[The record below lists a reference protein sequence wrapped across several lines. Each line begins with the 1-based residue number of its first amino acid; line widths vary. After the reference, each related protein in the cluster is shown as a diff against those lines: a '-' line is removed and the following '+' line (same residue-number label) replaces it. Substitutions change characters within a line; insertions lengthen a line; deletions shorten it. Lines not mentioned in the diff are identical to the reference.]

1 MSFEN
6 IFKKMKSQSGRT
18 MTEMIGIIAI
28 IGVLSLTG
36 LLGYNYAMEMVRENE
51 TLNRASKIIA
61 GARTSYILQTHGDAT
76 EFYQPG
82 DTLPSGAQI
91 GDRRDKFEP
100 QPINMHDVI
109 SNIGND
115 FAPDATYI
123 VAPLK
128 GPIKDGTEENVKIYV
143 RVETP
148 LAFTVRFDNLTK
160 QACMKIVMAQNLGYW
175 WAFEDEDGKAHWL
188 DPTLV
193 MNEANAEALCDR
205 VIGVEPSRTASAHDL
220 FLNNPFVKQAW
231 AQSSSKGGTL
241 VLWFGPYSSIDG
253 EEGEY
258 PLCAGNDC
266 CCEIDE
272 DGNKSPVGKAGCKK
286 PPYGN
291 CVACTYENSDGY
303 CIQKDG
309 GKCSADDVCHVSKC
323 NSLQFECGD
332 TCCAKGQTC
341 TDGKCKGDPDP
352 GVCLDGQTRCGD
364 NCCDEGE
371 ICNSDGLCE
380 TDLCPANEGKFW
392 CVQDEVCCDANQKCQ
407 NGECVTACPNDEVS
421 CGDECCPS
429 GQECKE
435 SCGYYYCVPK
445 CPAGET
451 LYCSHDYNLTPV
463 NEGKLN
469 ELKEKCDTVS
479 SCCDEWQ
486 CTQAP
491 LILKDPNPEPTRK
504 LEVPINKT
512 GKYAYCAVEANG
524 RCGLVTYCDEE
535 PIKIDGKVLEICP
548 TCFDDT
554 WHNKGDY
561 DTMEMVCVDKD
572 MAEVAK
578 ISDGKEGLVLLME
591 PENCINNCENPCP
604 NGGTPTAGG
613 GCCPEGQGWGAC
625 GHCGGWATYTDACGR
640 VYPVADICC
649 QGQTSAP
656 PGCTG
661 LGNGTCYENYPIQNR
676 TQCCALACAS
686 EQDDRNNVHPADG
699 QCCDPKDASNG
710 VCCESDSP
718 ITANCC
724 TFKGR
729 EWCLPDN
736 MPDSEG
742 QCCKDDETCDT
753 NTGECT
759 SAEAK
764 KCEEA
769 GGVPGYKDKNGVPA
783 GSEVKDKDGNIIGEG
798 DCCAKEMACP
808 KECCA
813 ANEGKH
819 CAELKKG

>member
-1 MSFEN
+1 MSFEK
-6 IFKKMKSQSGRT
+6 IHTKMKSQSGRT

-51 TLNRASKIIA
+51 TLNRASKVIA

-76 EFYQPG
+76 KYYQPG
-82 DTLPSGAQI
+82 DTLPSGAQV

-123 VAPLK
+123 IAPLK

-160 QACMKIVMAQNLGYW
+160 QACMKIVMAQNLGYS
-175 WAFEDEDGKAHWL
+175 WAYEDADGTTHWL
-188 DPTLV
+188 DPTMV

-205 VIGVEPSRTASAHDL
+205 VIGVEASKTASAYDL

-231 AQSSSKGGTL
+231 AQNPSQGGTL
-241 VLWFGPYSSIDG
+241 VLWFGPYTSMDG
-253 EEGEY
+253 DEGDY
-258 PLCAGNDC
+258 PLCAGDDC

-272 DGNKSPVGKAGCKK
+272 DGNKQPVGKAGCQK
-286 PPYGN
+286 PSYGS
-291 CVACTYENSDGY
+291 CVSCTYENSDGY

-309 GKCSADDVCHVSKC
+309 VTCPPSDVCRVSKC

-341 TDGKCKGDPDP
+341 NNGKCEGDPDP
-352 GVCLDGQTRCGD
+352 GICLNGQIQCGD
-364 NCCDEGE
+364 NCCNEGE
-371 ICNSDGLCE
+371 ICNSEGVCE
-380 TDLCPANEGKFW
+380 TDLCPASEGKFW

-407 NGECVTACPNDEVS
+407 NGECVAACPSGEVS
-421 CGDECCPS
+421 CGDECCPN
-429 GQECKE
+429 GQQCKE

-463 NEGKLN
+463 NEGKLD
-469 ELKEKCDTVS
+469 ESKEKCDTVS

-524 RCGLVTYCDEE
+524 RCGLVTYCDKE
-535 PIKIDGKVLEICP
+535 PVKTAGKVLEICP
-548 TCFDDT
+548 PCFDDT
-554 WHNKGDY
+554 WKNTGDY
-561 DTMEMVCVDKD
+561 DAFKMVCMGKD
-572 MAEVAK
+572 MTEVAK
-578 ISDGKEGLVLLME
+578 ISDGKEGLVLLTE
-591 PENCINNCENPCP
+591 PETCINNCEDPCP
-604 NGGTPTAGG
+604 NGSMTRQ
-613 GCCPEGQGWGAC
+613 GCCSGTSWGSCA
-625 GHCGGWATYTDACGR
+625 HCGTWPTYTDACGR

-649 QGQTSAP
+649 AGETSAP

-661 LGNGTCYENYPIQNR
+661 LGNGECYSNYPINDR

-686 EQDDRNNVHPADG
+686 EDDIVQQKNPAQGTCCDDKDAYQG
-699 QCCDPKDASNG
+699 ICCNSDEPKTQQCCNFKEGTWCVAQNG
-710 VCCESDSP
+710 NNS
-718 ITANCC
+718 
-724 TFKGR
+724 
-729 EWCLPDN
+729 
-736 MPDSEG
+736 G
-742 QCCKDDETCDT
+742 QCCKDGEECNTE
-753 NTGECT
+753 TGECT
-759 SAEAK
+759 SANAK
-764 KCEEA
+764 KCEEM
-769 GGVPGYKDKNGVPA
+769 GGVPGYENVPQA
-783 GSEVKDKDGNIIGEG
+783 SQVKDEEGNVIEG
-798 DCCAKEMACP
+798 CCLSDCGCP
-808 KECCA
+808 NECCNA
-813 ANEGKH
+813 DERR
-819 CAELKKG
+819 CV